1 MKVAII
7 GGGVIGLGA
16 AYELLK
22 QGQEVVIVE
31 AEEIGQGASHGNAGW
46 VIPTDAAPVAA
57 PGMVTQG
64 LKWMLHRDSPLYV
77 KPSLNPKHVRFML
90 EMAMQCNQKDY
101 DEGYRLNMLLCS
113 NSVSQFET
121 YRSEG
126 IDFEMHDDGLIYA
139 YEHTQ
144 SFEKRVAGMALL
156 EEFGLNGKVYT
167 GPELAELEPAM
178 LPTLAGGIV
187 YENFRHLRPDTFV
200 SGLLKKCL
208 ELGLEVR
215 THEKVV
221 DISTGSRVNALIT
234 DKGRIEAD
242 QFLIATGAYASGL
255 AKTFKTNVR
264 IRPGKGYNIEFQP
277 APMKLKRA
285 VDLMDARVAVTPLN
299 AGIRFAGTME
309 FAGLDRKINPV
320 RVKAIKESGTRYF
333 KDWDPTNTNHTPAWA
348 GARPMTA
355 DGIPVIGKLSS
366 FDNAWISSGH
376 GMYGV
381 TMARGSSEI
390 ISDMILGKKVS
401 DEYKVF
407 SPDRF

>member
-22 QGQEVVIVE
+22 QGNEVVIVE
-31 AEEIGQGASHGNAGW
+31 ADEIGQGASFGNAGW

-90 EMAMQCNQKDY
+90 EMAMHCNQKDY

-113 NSVSQFET
+113 NSVQQFEQ
-121 YRSEG
+121 YKNEG
-126 IDFEMHDDGLIYA
+126 VEFEMHADGLVYA
-139 YEHTQ
+139 YEHEK
-144 SFEKRVAGMALL
+144 SFSKRVAGMAVL
-156 EEFGLNGKVYT
+156 EEFGLNGKVYS
-167 GPELAELEPAM
+167 GPELAELEPAL

-200 SGLLKKCL
+200 SGLLKKCI

-215 THEKVV
+215 THEEVV
-221 DISTGSRVNALIT
+221 DIAGGSRVQALIT
-234 DKGRIEAD
+234 NKGRIEAD
-242 QFLIATGAYASGL
+242 HFLIATGAYA
-255 AKTFKTNVR
+255 AKVAKIFKTNVR
-264 IRPGKGYNIEFQP
+264 IRPGKGYNVEFQP

-309 FAGLDRKINPV
+309 FAGLDHKVNPL
-320 RVKAIKESGTRYF
+320 RVKAIKEAGTRYF
-333 KDWDPTNTNHTPAWA
+333 KDWDPTNTNHTKPWA

-355 DGIPVIGKLSS
+355 DGIPVIGKLPK
-366 FDNAWISSGH
+366 FENAWISSGH

-390 ISDMILGKKVS
+390 ISDLILGKKVS

-407 SPDRF
+407 SPERF